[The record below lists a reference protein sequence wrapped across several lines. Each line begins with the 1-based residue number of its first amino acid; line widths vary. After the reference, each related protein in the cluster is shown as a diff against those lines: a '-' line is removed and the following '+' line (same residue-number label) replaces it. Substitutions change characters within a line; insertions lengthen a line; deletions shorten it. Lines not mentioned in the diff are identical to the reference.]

1 MSCVLEVCLES
12 VESAII
18 AEKNGAHRVEL
29 CANLLEGGTTPSKG
43 TIKQCKLAIKIPIM
57 VMIRPRGGDFCY
69 SDIEFN
75 IMKDDI
81 LLCKEIGVAGVV
93 FGILSP
99 DGSIDKHR
107 TAELVQ
113 LASPLDVTF
122 HRAFDVSKDW
132 QIALEDLIEIGG
144 IKRVLTSGQDSSV
157 LEGLDVLKSLC
168 LQAKNRIT
176 ILPGGGVTVRNLT
189 KILDE
194 LPIKE
199 IHMALP
205 TQLASKMTHRNP
217 NVYMGTS
224 LTTPEYSITITDG
237 LQVQQAVSKIG

>member
-29 CANLLEGGTTPSKG
+29 CANLLEGGTTPSKDPNHG
-43 TIKQCKLAIKIPIM
+43 DDQTKVALLSLKT
-57 VMIRPRGGDFCY
+57 RGGDFCY

-81 LLCKEIGVAGVV
+81 LLCKEMGVAGVV

-205 TQLASKMTHRNP
+205 TQLASKMIHRNP

-237 LQVQQAVSKIG
+237 VQVQQAVSKIG